1 MPTVYP
7 EEGEEALVKNGDVN
21 CKTFCLLHKL
31 KFKLISMGCDE
42 KSSLQSTEKKSV
54 VDIDRLHRPDC
65 SFLMVDVNRSK
76 KRSFP

>member
-31 KFKLISMGCDE
+31 KFKLISMGSDE
-42 KSSLQSTEKKSV
+42 SSLQSTEKKSV
-54 VDIDRLHRPDC
+54 VNINHRHRP
-65 SFLMVDVNRSK
+65 VE
-76 KRSFP
+76 